1 MDLLAI
7 AQLPI
12 RYKLWKPLHLKLIL
26 GDLLNAGGQPA
37 LDHAS
42 HLSAAIDWLCHAQD
56 NRAPFADHGGVS
68 AGWSFEDGWLPSYPE
83 TSGYIV
89 ETLLA
94 AQDTLSQTQLRER
107 AARILDWELS
117 LQNSNGSYPG
127 HFGEAGSKPV
137 IFNTGQI
144 IHGMIAGYYQLDR
157 SECLESA
164 VRAAQWMLT
173 CQDDDGC
180 WRRNVH
186 NGIPHT
192 YNSRA
197 AWGMLRA
204 GMAANDAA
212 LINGATKNFNWVLT
226 QQQKNGWF
234 TNNAFTTDAEP
245 FTHTIAYAAR
255 GMLEAGILLDNTDY
269 INAALK
275 IARQLADK
283 QQTNGY
289 LAGTFDANW
298 QSSAYYCCLTG
309 LAQTSIIW
317 SRLRQAGISDDFT
330 GPIAAA
336 LNYLKSQHNTNHSN
350 PLIRGAIAGSAPIWG
365 RYSMFEFPNWAAKF
379 FADAL
384 LVEMSDSP
392 VPALQPLPINHSDTT
407 SARIHNTN
415 GVKE

>member
-26 GDLLNAGGQPA
+26 KDLLNAGGQPV
-37 LDHAS
+37 LDHTS

-56 NRAPFADHGGVS
+56 KRSQFSDDGGVS

-89 ETLLA
+89 ETFLA
-94 AQDTLSQTQLRER
+94 AQNTLAQPELRER
-107 AARILDWELS
+107 ASRILDWELS
-117 LQNSNGSYPG
+117 LQNSDGSYPG

-144 IHGMIAGYYQLDR
+144 IHGMIAGHYQLDR
-157 SECLESA
+157 PECLESA
-164 VRAAQWMLT
+164 VRAGHWMLT

-186 NGIPHT
+186 NNIPHV

-197 AWGMLRA
+197 AWGLLRA
-204 GMAANDAA
+204 GIAADDKKLIAA
-212 LINGATKNFNWVLT
+212 ATKNVDWVLT
-226 QQQKNGWF
+226 QQLQNGWF
-234 TNNAFTTDAEP
+234 ANNAFTTDAEP

-255 GMLEAGILLDNTDY
+255 GMLEAGILLDNTSY
-269 INAALK
+269 IDAALK
-275 IARQLADK
+275 VARQLANK
-283 QQTNGY
+283 LQTKGY

-298 QSSAYYCCLTG
+298 QSNAYYCCLTG

-317 SRLRQAGISDDFT
+317 SRLRQAGISDEFT
-330 GPIAAA
+330 DNIAAA
-336 LNYLKSQHNTNHSN
+336 LNYLKSQHDTNHNN

-365 RYSMFEFPNWAAKF
+365 RYSMFELPNWAAKF

-384 LVEMSDSP
+384 LVEMNDSP
-392 VPALQPLPINHSDTT
+392 VPALQPLPISHHSTNTT
-407 SARIHNTN
+407 SGDNIN
-415 GVKE
+415 GAAE

>member
-1 MDLLAI
+1 MDLLAL

-26 GDLLNAGGQPA
+26 KDLLNAGGQPV

-56 NRAPFADHGGVS
+56 NRAQFSDHGGVS

-89 ETLLA
+89 ETFLA
-94 AQDTLSQTQLRER
+94 AQNTLAQPQLRER
-107 AARILDWELS
+107 ASRILDWELS
-117 LQNSNGSYPG
+117 LQNSDGAYPG
-127 HFGEAGSKPV
+127 HFGEAGSQPV

-144 IHGMIAGYYQLDR
+144 IHGMIAGHYQLDR
-157 SECLESA
+157 PECLESA
-164 VRAAQWMLT
+164 VRAGQWMLT

-186 NGIPHT
+186 NDIPHT

-197 AWGMLRA
+197 AWGLLRA
-204 GMAANDAA
+204 GLAANDSA
-212 LINGATKNFNWVLT
+212 LINGATKNFDWVLT
-226 QQQKNGWF
+226 QRQQNGWF
-234 TNNAFTTDAEP
+234 ANNAFTTDAEP

-255 GMLEAGILLDNTDY
+255 GMLEAGILLDNTSYTD
-269 INAALK
+269 AALK

-317 SRLRQAGISDDFT
+317 SRLRQAGISDEFT
-330 GPIAAA
+330 DPIAAA
-336 LNYLKSQHNTNHSN
+336 LNYLKSQHNTSHNN

-384 LVEMSDSP
+384 LVEMNDSP
-392 VPALQPLPINHSDTT
+392 VPALQPLPISH
-407 SARIHNTN
+407 HNTN
-415 GVKE
+415 STSVDNISGSKE